1 MAIGTR
7 LSVSFNVSP
16 CKIPSLLWI
25 LRISYYATASTDSAA
40 YIIGGYL
47 RTESV
52 STIAEYKNNIWRNIG
67 DLKEPKSS
75 MSSILYNGEYL
86 LVGGWVDSSSNRWAF
101 SNKLDIDL
109 DIISEQQLKFG
120 ISKRFLLE
128 QPTHL
133 NIANTGVLFCSL
145 STPTFAPQSELFD
158 RSKSYCFK

>member
-75 MSSILYNGEYL
+75 MSSILYNGEYI
-86 LVGGWVDSSSNRWAF
+86 LVGGYVDSSSNRWAF
-101 SNKLDIDL
+101 SYKLNIDL
-109 DIISEQQLKFG
+109 DIISGPQLKFG
-120 ISKRFLLE
+120 IWKQHLLG

-133 NIANTGVLFCSL
+133 NITNIGSLFCYL
-145 STPTFAPQSELFD
+145 STPIFALESELFD
-158 RSKSYCFK
+158 RSQSYCFK